1 MDLEALKNSMPDLHQ
16 ATVSKSLEEI
26 EHDKIFE
33 KYSTDYDIFCND
45 FSTYRFR
52 PHAVFNLMGG
62 LPKPLTERQS
72 ETLAAFQL
80 KIDNGKGLTEK
91 QYVDYGSLLE
101 KKNAKP
107 LLNETAKKYLNNLYK
122 EITFNRTKE
131 VQSKYLEKGIHQEA
145 SSIQLLNE
153 VHGLDLTKNSKRFV
167 NDYFSGE
174 PDLIHNNEV
183 YDIKSSWEF
192 TTFPMMDEEVKN
204 QAYYYQLQCYM
215 DLLGFKKS
223 KLIYVLVDTPD
234 VLIQDELYRVS
245 RKLGVFD
252 EELSFDLPAEL
263 ELEIER
269 NLKYEDIP
277 KAQRIKIFDVERN
290 DKVINQIHQM
300 IELARLHLVKIDEN
314 LKKTFNP
321 EA

>member
-1 MDLEALKNSMPDLHQ
+1 MDLEVLKNSMPDLHQ
-16 ATVSKSLEEI
+16 ATASKSLEEI
-26 EHDKIFE
+26 VHE
-33 KYSTDYDIFCND
+33 KLFNKYATDYDIFCND

-52 PHAVFNLMGG
+52 PHAIFNLMGG
-62 LPKPLTERQS
+62 LPKPLTERQT
-72 ETLAAFQL
+72 ETLAAFQE
-80 KIDNGKGLTEK
+80 KIDSNKRLTEK

-107 LLNETAKKYLNNLYK
+107 LLNEAAKKYLNNLYK

-153 VHGLDLTKNSKRFV
+153 VHGLDLIKNTKRFV
-167 NDYFSGE
+167 NEYLSGE
-174 PDLIHNNEV
+174 PDLINNDEV

-204 QAYYYQLQCYM
+204 QTYYYQLQCYM
-215 DLLGFKKS
+215 DLLDFKKS

-252 EELSFDLPAEL
+252 EELSFDLPPEL

-277 KAQRIKIFDVERN
+277 KVQRIKIFDVERN

-314 LKKTFNP
+314 LKKEYKF
-321 EA
+321 